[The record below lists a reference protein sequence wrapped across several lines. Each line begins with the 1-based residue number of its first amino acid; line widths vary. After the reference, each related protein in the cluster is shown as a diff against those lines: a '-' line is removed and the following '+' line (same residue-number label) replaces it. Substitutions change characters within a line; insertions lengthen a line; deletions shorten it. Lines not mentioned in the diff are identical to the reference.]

1 MFPLLM
7 LASRL
12 APVLKSVSG
21 SGLSLKGKTKETT
34 TQSSADRQADEIETV
49 IDKKGKE
56 HAADSPTGK
65 MIINMTKEQEAPE
78 MFGGMDLNKIKS
90 ALDEDSPIGMPA
102 EVKGGVYK
110 QIFEVNKMMLGSLQ
124 RIEGTLKLMLNL
136 EYERA
141 LAFQQADVQ
150 QNLIEGDTDPDI
162 DDPES
167 GPGRFRRG
175 LSAAGS
181 MLGGAYGKA
190 KDKFTGSTF
199 FKLLGLGALIFAFNK
214 YKDEIIT
221 AMAGILSY
229 FTDVYDVFKSD
240 GIGAAFDKVLDDFK
254 TTFLPKIKEMSMNLL
269 DFIWG
274 AIKGVAVRWL
284 MGAQGDELVAQ
295 ESTEANIAMSNL
307 TDNTTNAGKAV
318 EKLKTMGK
326 SDVVLNKVS
335 GTMKGLSAPETK
347 ALKDEMKN
355 FGESL
360 ATISKKT
367 NGRIQFTGLGD
378 LSGNVAAK
386 FVGLNY
392 PVSTLLNTKPIIDG
406 VISEFSDLENIKLNE
421 LAGITRGMS
430 DERVDEIEKNLRD
443 RTSLAQ
449 SIFKRENDPDFV
461 RTAENSMLGPTQR
474 NRKNEKDAAK
484 LTADKLK
491 LEELKAVNL
500 GQIFAPATTSYDTSG
515 FTQSTKSLNGMKI
528 TGTPMHGQ
536 GKDRTFMPSTYNVD
550 NKKIIDAKEVHN
562 YPMDGYNNNSSHR
575 QLSRFNNMLATSG
588 I

>member
-1 MFPLLM
+1 M

-12 APVLKSVSG
+12 SPILKSVSG

-34 TQSSADRQADEIETV
+34 TRASADKQADEIETV

-150 QNLIEGDTDPDI
+150 QNLIEGDTDPDM

-214 YKDEIIT
+214 YKDEIIA
-221 AMAGILSY
+221 AMAGILEY
-229 FTDVYDVFKSD
+229 FSDVYGVFKSE

-254 TTFLPKIKEMSMNLL
+254 NVFFPKVEGVVMSML
-269 DFIWG
+269 DTLWSTVKEVAMSWLFG
-274 AIKGVAVRWL
+274 AS
-284 MGAQGDELVAQ
+284 GDTRIQQ
-295 ESTEANIAMSNL
+295 EAGSGMTAKSNIANMNI
-307 TDNTTNAGKAV
+307 NTADIKDATFTKQGNIQGSTLGEASSAALNTQVQAQLKAMQ
-318 EKLKTMGK
+318 EISAQ
-326 SDVVLNKVS
+326 SD
-335 GTMKGLSAPETK
+335 
-347 ALKDEMKN
+347 
-355 FGESL
+355 
-360 ATISKKT
+360 
-367 NGRIQFTGLGD
+367 GRIQWQGINRDMRGWTNGD
-378 LSGNVAAK
+378 
-386 FVGLNY
+386 
-392 PVSTLLNTKPIIDG
+392 TLMTEYSVMDVINTNPLIDG
-406 VISEFSDLENIKLNE
+406 VEYPSWDILKTINLKKMGGMTNLMTEDKQEEITKILAEKSVLANE
-421 LAGITRGMS
+421 YAA
-430 DERVDEIEKNLRD
+430 V
-443 RTSLAQ
+443 
-449 SIFKRENDPDFV
+449 
-461 RTAENSMLGPTQR
+461 ENSEYGDMGFFSKLVR
-474 NRKNEKDAAK
+474 NPADFDRLKSNRLLKIQKEINAQDLLLSRSGAGELQVRDYTDSSSAAV
-484 LTADKLK
+484 L
-491 LEELKAVNL
+491 
-500 GQIFAPATTSYDTSG
+500 SSSG
-515 FTQSTKSLNGMKI
+515 NTQSTKSLNGMKI
-528 TGTPMHGQ
+528 TGT
-536 GKDRTFMPSTYNVD
+536 DRTSSPSADFNPTTVVD

-562 YPMDGYNNNSSHR
+562 HPMNPGNINVTAL
-575 QLSRFNNMLATSG
+575 QLAKYNNMLATSG